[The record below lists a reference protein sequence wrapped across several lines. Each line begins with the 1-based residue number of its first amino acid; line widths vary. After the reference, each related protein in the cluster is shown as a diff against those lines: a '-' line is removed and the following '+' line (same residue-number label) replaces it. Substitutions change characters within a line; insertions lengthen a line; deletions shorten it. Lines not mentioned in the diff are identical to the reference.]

1 MTMSFATQNPFLPRL
16 YHCVKNNLVV
26 VLWHREKI
34 LEVSYDPDVRK
45 QGYLMTIEL
54 KPEQE
59 RIIQEE
65 IRSGHF
71 HSAEEVL
78 DYALA
83 VFREKNSSIDSEP
96 KKSRKNFAQFLMES
110 PLAGSGLDLTRDR
123 DLGRDIEL

>member
-1 MTMSFATQNPFLPRL
+1 MIET
-16 YHCVKNNLVV
+16 VG
-26 VLWHREKI
+26 
-34 LEVSYDPDVRK
+34 K

-65 IRSGHF
+65 IQSGHF

-83 VFREKNSSIDSEP
+83 VFREKNSSINSEP
-96 KKSRKNFAQFLMES
+96 KKSRKNFAEFLMES

>member
-1 MTMSFATQNPFLPRL
+1 
-16 YHCVKNNLVV
+16 
-26 VLWHREKI
+26 
-34 LEVSYDPDVRK
+34 
-45 QGYLMTIEL
+45 MTIEL

-71 HSAEEVL
+71 HSAEDVL
-78 DYALA
+78 DHALA
-83 VFREKNSSIDSEP
+83 ALREKNSSVISEA
-96 KKSRKNFAQFLMES
+96 KKSRKNLAQFLMES